1 MNENEKFFEENF
13 ELASRIEQ
21 EVSEAITEKKKFEF
35 PEEYYKMH
43 YLPQTAKQTEADKK
57 DETEDYLKTAF

>member
-21 EVSEAITEKKKFEF
+21 EVSEAITEKKKI
-35 PEEYYKMH
+35 
-43 YLPQTAKQTEADKK
+43 
-57 DETEDYLKTAF
+57 